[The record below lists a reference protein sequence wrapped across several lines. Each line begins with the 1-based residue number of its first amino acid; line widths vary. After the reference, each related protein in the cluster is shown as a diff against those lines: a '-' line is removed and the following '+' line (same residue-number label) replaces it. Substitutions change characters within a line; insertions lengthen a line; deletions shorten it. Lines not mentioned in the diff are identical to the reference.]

1 MQNNLESLFYRLA
14 SVQVQ
19 DDNLNGL
26 PYHRMDSS
34 EMKEYMRIY
43 QKGAQGALQALV
55 GFDTGEP
62 VAHEALRK
70 PNGNIR
76 LLSGNYFSIE
86 TMNVEAITLDDLARG
101 LATKMRWNGFT
112 RAPMTVAEHC
122 IRMSE
127 MVDIEHAFDALMHDC
142 TEAILGDM
150 PKPFKLL
157 MPEFDKIEQRLYSKM
172 AAHYG
177 LSDPIL
183 PIIKEADAFAL
194 QWEWVNIKL
203 NKNFEPFTIKQSFE
217 QFKQRFEYLVQLKT
231 NFPATPKIYA
241 SPDGFVYCPYCTKQ
255 HRHGGNG
262 NGVASGHRQ
271 PDCGNSTGYIV
282 IPYNEHRHAFANRA

>member
-1 MQNNLESLFYRLA
+1 MNNNLRNLFYKLA
-14 SVQVQ
+14 DVGTSRDQTIFI
-19 DDNLNGL
+19 G
-26 PYHRMDSS
+26 
-34 EMKEYMRIY
+34 
-43 QKGAQGALQALV
+43 GAFAAANALV
-55 GFDTGEP
+55 VFDAHAETAKQEP
-62 VAHEALRK
+62 LRK
-70 PNGNIR
+70 PDGNIR

-86 TMNVEAITLDDLARG
+86 TMNVDAITLDDLAIG

-112 RAPMTVAEHC
+112 RSPMTVAEHC

-127 MVDIEHAFDALMHDC
+127 MVPIEHAFDALMHDC

-157 MPEFDKIEQRLYSKM
+157 MPEFDQIEQRLYSKM

-183 PIIKEADAFAL
+183 PIVKEMDAQAL

-203 NKNFEPFTIKQSFE
+203 NKNFEPLTMKQSFLE
-217 QFKQRFEYLVQLKT
+217 FKKRFDFLTLLKT
-231 NFPATPKIYA
+231 NFTKIPKVYA
-241 SPDGFVYCPYCTKQ
+241 DAQGFVSCPYCQKI

-262 NGVASGHRQ
+262 NGIAAGHRQ
-271 PDCGNSTGYIV
+271 PDCGNKTGYLV
-282 IPYNEHRHAFANRA
+282 IPYNEHRDAHAARV